1 MCCHNV
7 GGALVCLHDVEPHA
21 VPLEF
26 GLLNEQTRP
35 NVNTYWW
42 GGHPDHLQVKS
53 GIATHTGTGMQN
65 K

>member
-35 NVNTYWW
+35 DVNTYWW
-42 GGHPDHLQVKS
+42 GGHPDHLQVRV
-53 GIATHTGTGMQN
+53 G
-65 K
+65 